1 MKEWILPTVGTFI
14 CWGLWSFIP
23 KITTK
28 YIDPRSA
35 IVYEVIGGIVLS
47 LIVLSVTN
55 FRLET
60 HPKGIALAG
69 MAGLVGF
76 VGALCFLFAVSR
88 GPVSIIAPLSALYP
102 ILTVGLAIIFL
113 NETVTIKQGVGI
125 IFAVLGVVLVST

>member
-1 MKEWILPTVGTFI
+1 MKDWILPTVGTFI
-14 CWGLWSFIP
+14 CWGMWSFIP

-35 IVYEVIGGIVLS
+35 LIFEVIGGIVLS
-47 LIVLSVTN
+47 LVVLSATN
-55 FRLET
+55 FRLEI

-76 VGALCFLFAVSR
+76 VGALCFLYAVSK

-102 ILTVGLAIIFL
+102 ILSVALAIIFL
-113 NETVTIKQGVGI
+113 NETVTIKQGFGI
-125 IFAVLGVVLVST
+125 IFAVLAVVLVPT

>member
-1 MKEWILPTVGTFI
+1 MKEWVLPTVGTFI

-35 IVYEVIGGIVLS
+35 IIFEVIGGIVLS
-47 LIVLSVTN
+47 IIVLSVTN
-55 FRLET
+55 FRLEI
-60 HPKGIALAG
+60 HPKGIVLAG
-69 MAGLVGF
+69 PAGLVGF

-102 ILTVGLAIIFL
+102 ILSVALAIVFL
-113 NETVTIKQGVGI
+113 NETVTIKQGLGI
-125 IFAVLGVVLVST
+125 IFAVLAVILVST

>member
-47 LIVLSVTN
+47 LIVLSFTN

-76 VGALCFLFAVSR
+76 VGALCFFCRFKGAGFHHCTAVYN
-88 GPVSIIAPLSALYP
+88 LSH
-102 ILTVGLAIIFL
+102 FD
-113 NETVTIKQGVGI
+113 
-125 IFAVLGVVLVST
+125 

>member
-1 MKEWILPTVGTFI
+1 MKEWILPTMGTFI

-23 KITTK
+23 KITTR

-35 IVYEVIGGIVLS
+35 VIYEVIGGIVLS
-47 LIVLSVTN
+47 LIVMSFMN
-55 FRLET
+55 FRLEI

-76 VGALCFLFAVSR
+76 VGALCFLFAVSK

-102 ILTVGLAIIFL
+102 ILSVILAVIFL
-113 NETVTIKQGVGI
+113 NETVTIKHGLGI
-125 IFAVLGVVLVST
+125 LFAVLAVILVTI

>member
-1 MKEWILPTVGTFI
+1 MKEWILPTVGTFV

-28 YIDPRSA
+28 YIDPKSA
-35 IVYEVIGGIVLS
+35 VVYEVIGGIVLS
-47 LIVLSVTN
+47 LFVLSFMN

-69 MAGLVGF
+69 LAGLVGF

-88 GPVSIIAPLSALYP
+88 GPVTIIAPLSALYP
-102 ILTVGLAIIFL
+102 ILSVSLAIVFL
-113 NETVTIKQGVGI
+113 NETVTIKHGLCI
-125 IFAVLGVVLVST
+125 IFAVLAVVLVST

>member
-47 LIVLSVTN
+47 LIVLSFTN

-102 ILTVGLAIIFL
+102 ILTQFISHPALA
-113 NETVTIKQGVGI
+113 G
-125 IFAVLGVVLVST
+125 

>member
-28 YIDPRSA
+28 YIDPKSA
-35 IVYEVIGGIVLS
+35 VVYEVIGGIVLS
-47 LIVLSVTN
+47 IFVLGFMN

-69 MAGLVGF
+69 LAGLVGF
-76 VGALCFLFAVSR
+76 VGALCFLFTVCPEQNQYPKIHVFVGHR
-88 GPVSIIAPLSALYP
+88 RDIVELAPELDHSKSS
-102 ILTVGLAIIFL
+102 TVFTG
-113 NETVTIKQGVGI
+113 K
-125 IFAVLGVVLVST
+125 VLRELLICMGS

>member
-47 LIVLSVTN
+47 LIVLSFTN

-69 MAGLVGF
+69 MAGLHYST
-76 VGALCFLFAVSR
+76 A
-88 GPVSIIAPLSALYP
+88 
-102 ILTVGLAIIFL
+102 
-113 NETVTIKQGVGI
+113 VGI
-125 IFAVLGVVLVST
+125 VSYFNSIHKPPRLGVMRI

>member
-1 MKEWILPTVGTFI
+1 MKEWVLPTVGTFI

-35 IVYEVIGGIVLS
+35 IIFEVIGGIVLS

-55 FRLET
+55 FRLEV
-60 HPKGIALAG
+60 HPKGIAWAG

-102 ILTVGLAIIFL
+102 ILSVTLAIIFL
-113 NETVTIKQGVGI
+113 NETVTIKQGLGI
-125 IFAVLGVVLVST
+125 IFAVLAVILVST

>member
-1 MKEWILPTVGTFI
+1 MKAWILPTAVTFV
-14 CWGLWSFIP
+14 CWGLWSFLP

-28 YIDPRSA
+28 YIDPKSA

-47 LIVLSVTN
+47 LFVLGFMN

-76 VGALCFLFAVSR
+76 VGALCFLYAVSK

-102 ILTVGLAIIFL
+102 IVSIVCAVLFL
-113 NETVTIKQGVGI
+113 HETLTIKQCVGI
-125 IFAVLGVVLVST
+125 VFALISVVLVST